1 MQSLNNQPTE
11 DFMSIVCI
19 LIKIVVIQFLQPP
32 KLKLKTLR

>member
-1 MQSLNNQPTE
+1 MQSLDNWPTE

-32 KLKLKTLR
+32 KLKLNTLR